1 MPSNYVSA
9 TGTWENPLNNKKLAA
24 PPQQPKVVSGTI
36 NKPPQQGYQTYDYS
50 GIVNKANQAPA
61 QYQSFDYGK
70 SANLANRAMSTN
82 SMGQATNAN
91 AVNNQINRA
100 ANTLSN
106 PTMQNGN
113 LVGQLTG
120 DILQNLNPVRQQ
132 QNAAINQQYNN
143 AAQRLAEHLA
153 ASGANRGG
161 NANRQMMGLEQ
172 GRNTALANANA
183 SLVQNALAQALPFG
197 QLQLSERGLL
207 QGQQQTAANQLASLL
222 GQQEA
227 SRQWATGF
235 NADQMQQQFQ
245 NVFNTQQ
252 AQAGE
257 NRFGQQFNADQMQ
270 QQFAN
275 MLAANQLAAGENRF
289 GQQFN
294 QQESQFARQLA
305 EQIAAR
311 QAQNALQAGQLTG
324 LYNGQDTL
332 EKLNQDW
339 KQGAYFDWQQKSFS
353 DELANRLA
361 AANIGASATLGAAQ
375 AAASA
380 NMSNAALSAAVQRE
394 RLAEDIAARQ
404 AQDALQAGQLTGL
417 YNGQETLGA
426 QQLANQMAQQAKANK
441 FTEAGLTGKY
451 NGQNTLA
458 GQQQEWAQNNAR
470 DLLATQL
477 WGAYLENAPNA
488 GAPQSA
494 VAWIN
499 QMFKR

>member
-9 TGTWENPLNNKKLAA
+9 TETWENPLNNKKLAA
-24 PPQQPKVVSGTI
+24 PPQQPEVHTVSGTI
-36 NKPPQQGYQTYDYS
+36 NKPPQQGYQAYDYS
-50 GIVNKANQAPA
+50 GIVNRANQAPA
-61 QYQSFDYGK
+61 TYNSFDYGK
-70 SANLANRAMSTN
+70 SAGLANRAMSTN
-82 SMGQATNAN
+82 DMGQATNLG

-143 AAQRLAEHLA
+143 AAQRLAEQLA

-197 QLQLSERGLL
+197 QLQLSEKGLL
-207 QGQQQTAANQLASLL
+207 QGQQQIAANQLASLL

-275 MLAANQLAAGENRF
+275 MLAANQLAAGENQF

-305 EQIAAR
+305 EQMAARQGSQGLEQQRLAQQESQFGRSIAEQIAAR
-311 QAQNALQAGQLTG
+311 QALNALQAGQLTG
-324 LYNGQDTL
+324 IYNGQDTL

-339 KQGAYFDWQQKSFS
+339 KQGAYFDWQKKSFS

-375 AAASA
+375 AAANAS
-380 NMSNAALSAAVQRE
+380 MSNAALNAAVQRE
-394 RLAEDIAARQ
+394 QIASSSKNAYNLILS
-404 AQDALQAGQLTGL
+404 DMMVPYLQKVDGAT
-417 YNGQETLGA
+417 NPLG
-426 QQLANQMAQQAKANK
+426 
-441 FTEAGLTGKY
+441 G
-451 NGQNTLA
+451 NT
-458 GQQQEWAQNNAR
+458 NAWVDSILR
-470 DLLATQL
+470 ELGIIQ
-477 WGAYLENAPNA
+477 
-488 GAPQSA
+488 
-494 VAWIN
+494 
-499 QMFKR
+499 

>member
-9 TGTWENPLNNKKLAA
+9 SATWENPLNNKKLAA
-24 PPQQPKVVSGTI
+24 PPQQPEVHTVSGTI

-50 GIVNKANQAPA
+50 GIVNRANQAPA
-61 QYQSFDYGK
+61 TYNSFDYGK
-70 SANLANRAMSTN
+70 SAGLANRAMSTN
-82 SMGQATNAN
+82 DMGQATNLG

-106 PTMQNGN
+106 PTMQNGK

-143 AAQRLAEHLA
+143 AAQRLAEQLA

-161 NANRQMMGLEQ
+161 NAARQALALEQ

-183 SLVQNALAQALPFG
+183 SLVQNALSQALPFG
-197 QLQLSERGLL
+197 QLQLSEKGLL
-207 QGQQQTAANQLASLL
+207 QGQQQIAANQLASLL

-235 NADQMQQQFQ
+235 NADQMQRQFQ

-311 QAQNALQAGQLTG
+311 QGSQGLEQQRLAQQESQFGRSIAEQIAARQALNALQAGQLTG
-324 LYNGQDTL
+324 IYNGQDTL
-332 EKLNQDW
+332 GKQQVDLQSRQGDNQLIAGIISDYARGTQNFTLPDW
-339 KQGAYFDWQQKSFS
+339 MLELFKS
-353 DELANRLA
+353 N
-361 AANIGASATLGAAQ
+361 
-375 AAASA
+375 
-380 NMSNAALSAAVQRE
+380 V
-394 RLAEDIAARQ
+394 
-404 AQDALQAGQLTGL
+404 TGG
-417 YNGQETLGA
+417 N
-426 QQLANQMAQQAKANK
+426 
-441 FTEAGLTGKY
+441 
-451 NGQNTLA
+451 
-458 GQQQEWAQNNAR
+458 
-470 DLLATQL
+470 
-477 WGAYLENAPNA
+477 
-488 GAPQSA
+488 
-494 VAWIN
+494 
-499 QMFKR
+499 